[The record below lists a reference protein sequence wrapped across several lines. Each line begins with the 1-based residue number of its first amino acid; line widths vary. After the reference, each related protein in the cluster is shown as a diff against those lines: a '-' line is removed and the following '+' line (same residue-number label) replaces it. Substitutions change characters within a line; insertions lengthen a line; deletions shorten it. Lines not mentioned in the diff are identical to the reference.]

1 MTRTITFAAVMLLA
15 LASFAEPHK
24 GIKPRANAESY
35 PTVTHQPN
43 FAVGAAR
50 LSDKQV
56 RKTFVSTLGKKYV
69 VLEVGAFPKSE
80 VQLSPQDFLLVVH
93 GQTSEIREADPET
106 IAGQLAQKEVAR
118 NNDITVSPVVGVT
131 YSTGSNPNGPYDPY
145 GNYGGHGWGT
155 SAGVA
160 IQKGGSGQRDPKTI
174 EADRQTMVTEL
185 KEKQL
190 PEVSTAKPVA
200 GYLYFPAPDD
210 SKAALDLVYRGP
222 AGNFTIPLQ
231 PAKD

>member
-15 LASFAEPHK
+15 VASFAQPHK

-50 LSDKQV
+50 LSEKQV

-80 VQLSPQDFLLVVH
+80 IQLSPQDFLLVEH
-93 GQTSEIREADPET
+93 GQKAEIREADPET

-131 YSTGSNPNGPYDPY
+131 YSTGGNPNDPY
-145 GNYGGHGWGT
+145 GPYGGYGGRGWGT

-174 EADRQTMVTEL
+174 EADRQTMASEL
-185 KEKQL
+185 KDKQL
-190 PEVSTAKPVA
+190 PEESTAKPVA

-210 SKAALDLVYRGP
+210 ANAALDLVYRGP

-231 PAKD
+231 PASD